1 MILKISP
8 NPSLPKRGIRGSL
21 PKKGS
26 KRRVCKRIRSCDFR
40 NEEKGVS
47 SNKTRFYK
55 HKGSFTWQGIK
66 TEGYK
71 TKGSHWADVIR
82 RVLIGNQNESAK
94 FHLRYFE
101 ILPGGYTSFEKHR
114 HEHVVIV
121 IRGKGKVFCGK
132 SESARAGKQY
142 EMNFLDTLY
151 IAPDIPHQLSN
162 PFHEPFGFFCIV
174 NAKRDKP
181 KIIKQGSRIRGVK
194 SSRRSIKESKF
205 QRL

>member
-101 ILPGGYTSFEKHR
+101 ILPGGYTSFEKHK
-114 HEHVVIV
+114 HEHVVV
-121 IRGKGKVFCGK
+121 GIRGKGKVLCGK
-132 SESARAGKQY
+132 KRHEL
-142 EMNFLDTLY
+142 NFLDTLY
-151 IAPDIPHQLSN
+151 IAPDTPHQLSN
-162 PFHEPFGFFCIV
+162 PFNEPFGFFCIV

-181 KIIKQGSRIRGVK
+181 EI
-194 SSRRSIKESKF
+194 
-205 QRL
+205 LTPP